1 MKKYLSVILSATL
14 IMSTFLTSGIQA
26 NAATTTNV
34 AAANDNLLNTYGKVF
49 GKVGTTLN
57 AGQIS
62 DINAINATK
71 KEYNSVTA
79 ENEMKP
85 DAILGN
91 SANVISISEAK
102 ALGYYIPDNYPESTV
117 PKLNFTTVD
126 NMLKFCY
133 DNGLSMRG
141 HTLVWHSQTPE
152 WYFKNGYNNNGGY
165 VTPAVMD
172 KRMEFY
178 IKTVMGHV
186 FSSKYGSVIYAW
198 DVANEY
204 LHAAPAGDPKAT
216 GWQKIYGNLGTKPG
230 FIKQAFQY
238 AYDTLAYYKLTDKVK
253 LFYNDYNEYMEVND
267 IINLISYINSDKKVC
282 AGIGMQ
288 SHLSTNFPSVD
299 YYKSALQAF
308 VKAGFEIQ
316 ITELDVG
323 CTSFSEQSK
332 YYYDLMSAILSVK
345 KAGGNISAL
354 VLWGLSDDHSW
365 RSKDKPL
372 LYSNYSTPK
381 EAYNSVLKAYFDAGY
396 TTDSTG
402 GNTTGGNTTGGSTT
416 TMGNTA
422 TLNDGWYYIKNVNA
436 QKYLQVESNIGNAGQ
451 NVELRTGSGAASQK
465 WYLTNVG
472 NGYVTLKSAL
482 GNYMLDVYNGD
493 NKDGS
498 NIQIYNAYSNN
509 AQKFSIKS
517 SQTKGA
523 YVVATMSS
531 NQTKVLD
538 DYNFET
544 SDGTNVCQWTYGGN
558 SNQLWIF
565 EGTN

>member
-1 MKKYLSVILSATL
+1 MKKYVRAILSAALVIGTV
-14 IMSTFLTSGIQA
+14 FTSGIQA
-26 NAATTTNV
+26 NAASIPSN
-34 AAANDNLLNTYGKVF
+34 ANLLNTYGKVF

-57 AGQIS
+57 AAQIS
-62 DINAINATK
+62 DSNAINATK

-85 DAILGN
+85 DAILGY

-117 PKLNFTTVD
+117 PKLDFTTVD
-126 NMLKFCY
+126 KMLKICY

-141 HTLVWHSQTPE
+141 HTLVWHSQTPD
-152 WYFKNGYNNNGGY
+152 WYFRNGYNNNGGY

-267 IINLISYINSDKKVC
+267 IINLIGYINSDKKVC

-288 SHLSTNFPSVD
+288 SHLSTNFPSVA

-308 VKAGFEIQ
+308 AKAGFEIQ

-323 CTSFSEQSK
+323 CTSLSEQAK

-345 KAGGNISAL
+345 KAGANITAL
-354 VLWGLSDDHSW
+354 VFWGLSDDHSW
-365 RSKDKPL
+365 RRNDQPYTRAL

-381 EAYNSVLKAYFDAGY
+381 EAYSSVLKAYFDAGY
-396 TTDSTG
+396 TI
-402 GNTTGGNTTGGSTT
+402 
-416 TMGNTA
+416 A
-422 TLNDGWYYIKNVNA
+422 K
-436 QKYLQVESNIGNAGQ
+436 
-451 NVELRTGSGAASQK
+451 
-465 WYLTNVG
+465 
-472 NGYVTLKSAL
+472 
-482 GNYMLDVYNGD
+482 
-493 NKDGS
+493 
-498 NIQIYNAYSNN
+498 
-509 AQKFSIKS
+509 
-517 SQTKGA
+517 
-523 YVVATMSS
+523 
-531 NQTKVLD
+531 
-538 DYNFET
+538 
-544 SDGTNVCQWTYGGN
+544 
-558 SNQLWIF
+558 
-565 EGTN
+565 

>member
-14 IMSTFLTSGIQA
+14 MMSTFLTSGIQV

-34 AAANDNLLNTYGKVF
+34 AASVPSNANLLNTYGKVF
-49 GKVGTTLN
+49 GKVGNILN
-57 AGQIS
+57 GSQLS
-62 DINAINATK
+62 DSNAIKSIK
-71 KEYNSVTA
+71 KEYNSLTA

-85 DAILGN
+85 DAILGS
-91 SANVISISEAK
+91 SANTISLSQAK

-126 NMLKFCY
+126 NMLKFAY

-141 HTLVWHSQTPE
+141 HTLVWHSQTPD
-152 WYFKNGYNNNGGY
+152 WYFRTGYNGNGGY

-204 LHAAPAGDPKAT
+204 LHAAPAESPKAT

-267 IINLISYINSDKKVC
+267 IIKLISYINSDKKVC

-288 SHLSTNFPSVD
+288 SHLSTNFPSVA
-299 YYKSALQAF
+299 YYKSALDAF
-308 VKAGFEIQ
+308 AKAGFEIQ

-323 CTSFSEQSK
+323 CTSLSEQAK
-332 YYYDLMSAILSVK
+332 YYYDLMSAILSSK
-345 KAGGNISAL
+345 KSGANITAL
-354 VLWGLSDDHSW
+354 VWWGLSDDHSW
-365 RSKDKPL
+365 RRNDPTYIRPL

-396 TTDSTG
+396 T
-402 GNTTGGNTTGGSTT
+402 
-416 TMGNTA
+416 M
-422 TLNDGWYYIKNVNA
+422 K
-436 QKYLQVESNIGNAGQ
+436 
-451 NVELRTGSGAASQK
+451 
-465 WYLTNVG
+465 
-472 NGYVTLKSAL
+472 
-482 GNYMLDVYNGD
+482 
-493 NKDGS
+493 
-498 NIQIYNAYSNN
+498 
-509 AQKFSIKS
+509 
-517 SQTKGA
+517 
-523 YVVATMSS
+523 
-531 NQTKVLD
+531 
-538 DYNFET
+538 
-544 SDGTNVCQWTYGGN
+544 
-558 SNQLWIF
+558 
-565 EGTN
+565 